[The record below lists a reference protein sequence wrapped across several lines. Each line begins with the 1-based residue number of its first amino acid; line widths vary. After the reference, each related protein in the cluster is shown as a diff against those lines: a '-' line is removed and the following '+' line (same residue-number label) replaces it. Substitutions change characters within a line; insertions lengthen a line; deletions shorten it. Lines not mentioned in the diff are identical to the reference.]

1 MITIV
6 TSFNRKENLPFMLG
20 AIEKPHKE
28 GKCNWTV
35 LVNKDFVCDFP
46 DWVVVKRY
54 EKEFNDNI
62 ANRFLNRFISEGLEP
77 ETQYFTLNDDDSF
90 EEGFFDKIPNADVVI
105 VAMQRFD
112 TPRKYIVWDNWD
124 TKMGHYEYG
133 IDVLQACKENLRV
146 ARVGGEQLIVKGKVW
161 RNFRNGLQKDGT
173 GDGVMI
179 CQIAQEYPITFV
191 NDTHVLFNYADKTRW
206 LSKPETSH
214 RPQALFVG
222 DWYRGA
228 SKESGLSEWE
238 GGIWQSL
245 ESTHICDVARFHF
258 DRYWWEVGQH
268 KLGTASWWADT
279 AFKAAFDDLKPDFVV
294 IVMYK
299 APSGADPTV
308 ISLSSL
314 EHIKQADVPIIAI
327 WGDVESLEQQWL
339 ARSLEPWIT
348 KNISTA
354 SKEIAENMGYKYMHV
369 PKNPKVFYSDDR
381 VRDLDVV
388 FSGSFGAGR
397 EDRQRAIKYLLD
409 NGVKIIYG
417 GSECGD
423 HFPVMEYADRYRQAK
438 IALSFSTACGK
449 NVVNAR
455 SFEVMTCGAMLLEKE
470 GDELKKLYTPNV
482 DYVPWTDEVDLL
494 NKVRYYLEHEDERKK
509 IADSGHKKTIELYSA
524 KTFWDSALKG
534 IIK

>member
-1 MITIV
+1 M
-6 TSFNRKENLPFMLG
+6 SQ
-20 AIEKPHKE
+20 
-28 GKCNWTV
+28 
-35 LVNKDFVCDFP
+35 
-46 DWVVVKRY
+46 
-54 EKEFNDNI
+54 
-62 ANRFLNRFISEGLEP
+62 IS
-77 ETQYFTLNDDDSF
+77 
-90 EEGFFDKIPNADVVI
+90 
-105 VAMQRFD
+105 
-112 TPRKYIVWDNWD
+112 
-124 TKMGHYEYG
+124 
-133 IDVLQACKENLRV
+133 
-146 ARVGGEQLIVKGKVW
+146 
-161 RNFRNGLQKDGT
+161 
-173 GDGVMI
+173 
-179 CQIAQEYPITFV
+179 IAQGLAASRICGGRRRRVSPTAALAMSICR
-191 NDTHVLFNYADKTRW
+191 DMRSGGLI
-206 LSKPETSH
+206 SH
-214 RPQALFVG
+214 HLAALFQHETRVLLRPVRWKTAGFALRHLDQGEALAAG
-222 DWYRGA
+222 DEQSVVAGA
-228 SKESGLSEWE
+228 VQLE
-238 GGIWQSL
+238 GAP
-245 ESTHICDVARFHF
+245 EARAL
-258 DRYWWEVGQH
+258 Q
-268 KLGTASWWADT
+268 

-314 EHIKQADVPIIAI
+314 EHIKQAGVPIIAI